1 MYIYIYSW
9 QVEPLIV
16 SWFSDTSKS
25 KTTEKLQICFCLK
38 HSVFNSISRD
48 LPIEHVVSR
57 LFRMAFQWQAF
68 WWNESCS
75 KYLRF
80 QHMELTTKW
89 NKDVYWIIPMSV
101 CDGVS
106 VMYIIYLHNKYIC
119 KIHSL
124 CAYCIMNIS
133 IISFHFNVYTCVSV
147 YIYVYIYIHMY
158 MCIWRILPIQCGF
171 QRQCW
176 APDKDLRS
184 SKASAA
190 SLTCRELD
198 RGVWKIGMRQSHQ
211 MCHGQDVGF
220 QWDLTN
226 LTIENWGLM
235 VI

>member
-1 MYIYIYSW
+1 M
-9 QVEPLIV
+9 EPLIV

-147 YIYVYIYIHMY
+147 YIYICVYIYIYTYVYIYIYTYVYVY
-158 MCIWRILPIQCGF
+158 M
-171 QRQCW
+171 
-176 APDKDLRS
+176 KN
-184 SKASAA
+184 
-190 SLTCRELD
+190 
-198 RGVWKIGMRQSHQ
+198 
-211 MCHGQDVGF
+211 
-220 QWDLTN
+220 LTN
-226 LTIENWGLM
+226 TMRLPKAMLSSRQGSSVFQGLSCIAHLPGVGQGGVKNWHAPKSSNVPWSRRWVSMGFN
-235 VI
+235 